1 MIAGVPQGSILGPL
15 LFLIYINDLPNGLE
29 SNPKHFADDTSLF
42 ATVKDI
48 TTSTVSLNNDLTKI
62 SEWAV
67 QWKMNFNPDPSKQA
81 QELLSSR
88 KISFKP
94 YPSLYFNGNLVHQV
108 QLQKH
113 LGLFLDQKLSF
124 DEHIQ
129 CILIKTHKIIGMIR
143 KLQPIIPRAALLTI
157 CKSFLR
163 PHLDYGY
170 VIYDRAFNESFQ
182 NKLESVRYDAALAIT
197 GAIRGSSREKLY
209 QELGLESLKS
219 RRWYQKLCLFFKLKK
234 NKPPSYLFD
243 IIPKVLSTRTTRNHN
258 NIPLFNVKHEYF
270 RNSFFPS
277 TVIEWNKLDNNIRN
291 SESVSAFKKQI
302 LKFIR
307 PSPNSRFN
315 VHNPHGIKLLTRLR
329 VGVSHLREHK
339 FRHNFQDS
347 LDLLCNC
354 SRHVETKIFT
364 SFSTAQITQIKEKLF
379 LKKLLT

>member
-1 MIAGVPQGSILGPL
+1 MNAGVPQGSILGPL
-15 LFLIYINDLPNGLE
+15 LFLIYISHMPYGLQ

-48 TTSTVSLNNDLTKI
+48 TTSTVGLNNDLTKI

-81 QELLSSR
+81 QELLFSR
-88 KISFKP
+88 KISSKP
-94 YPSLYFNGNLVHQV
+94 YPSLYFNDNPVHQV

-113 LGLFLDQKLSF
+113 LGLFL
-124 DEHIQ
+124 HIQ

-157 CKSFLR
+157 YKSFLR
-163 PHLDYGY
+163 PHLDYGD

-182 NKLESVRYDAALAIT
+182 NKLESVQYDAALAIT
-197 GAIRGSSREKLY
+197 GAIRGPSREKLY

-219 RRWYQKLCLFFKLKK
+219 RRWYRKMCLLFKLKK
-234 NKPPSYLFD
+234 NKYPSYLFD

-307 PSPNSRFN
+307 PSPNSTFN
-315 VHNPHGIKLLTRLR
+315 VHNSHGIKLLTSW
-329 VGVSHLREHK
+329 GK
-339 FRHNFQDS
+339 
-347 LDLLCNC
+347 
-354 SRHVETKIFT
+354 
-364 SFSTAQITQIKEKLF
+364 SFA
-379 LKKLLT
+379 